1 MQLASRSEISQNGGV
16 FFISRPRFLATSP
29 PHSETPIV
37 LILPAIDLKS
47 GRCVR
52 LLQGVATAETVYSDD
67 PVAMAQN
74 FEAQGAKRLHVVDLD
89 GAFEGKGANREQ
101 IAAIVQA
108 LPIPVQVGGGV
119 RTREDISQLLELG
132 VASVIIGTMA
142 VKQPEELQQA
152 LEEFGGERVILGIDS
167 RNRKVAVEGWQEG
180 TELEDVAFA
189 RSWKA
194 YGASRVIFTDIARDG
209 MLTGPNLQALE
220 DMARRSEMRVT
231 ASGGVSSLEDLQALK
246 SLEAAGVDQVIVGK
260 AIYEGK
266 ISLSEAFQC

>member
-1 MQLASRSEISQNGGV
+1 M
-16 FFISRPRFLATSP
+16 
-29 PHSETPIV
+29 
-37 LILPAIDLKS
+37 LILPAIDLKG

>member
-1 MQLASRSEISQNGGV
+1 M
-16 FFISRPRFLATSP
+16 
-29 PHSETPIV
+29 
-37 LILPAIDLKS
+37 LILPAIDLKG

-194 YGASRVIFTDIARDG
+194 HGASRVIFTDIARDG

>member
-1 MQLASRSEISQNGGV
+1 M
-16 FFISRPRFLATSP
+16 
-29 PHSETPIV
+29 

-89 GAFEGKGANREQ
+89 GAFEGKGANREK

-194 YGASRVIFTDIARDG
+194 HGASRVIFTDIARDG